1 MACAT
6 GCARAS
12 WLCSSPV
19 THHSAC
25 CGNGTKL
32 PILATYLCCSCHF
45 CWLPP
50 LPQQGE
56 DPFTKQRQE
65 KRERVRKQ
73 EKAQLNNLKAAA
85 KAGGVG
91 ALPPTLRLAAALPEH
106 GKGLPVKRKE
116 FHGEVRR

>member
-1 MACAT
+1 MRARLRAC
-6 GCARAS
+6 
-12 WLCSSPV
+12 V
-19 THHSAC
+19 SAAAV
-25 CGNGTKL
+25 G
-32 PILATYLCCSCHF
+32 PSCR
-45 CWLPP
+45 P
-50 LPQQGE
+50 LPLTCHYCCFLLLLQQGE

-73 EKAQLNNLKAAA
+73 EKQQLSNLKAAA

-116 FHGEVRR
+116 FHGEVSLGGWGCCGWG